1 MYPVE
6 SEKKLLETPL
16 IMNWLSARTS
26 RKVNLQL
33 RKEILLKKYHDS
45 IIQEVDKIYQDID
58 VNN

>member
-1 MYPVE
+1 M
-6 SEKKLLETPL
+6 LETPL